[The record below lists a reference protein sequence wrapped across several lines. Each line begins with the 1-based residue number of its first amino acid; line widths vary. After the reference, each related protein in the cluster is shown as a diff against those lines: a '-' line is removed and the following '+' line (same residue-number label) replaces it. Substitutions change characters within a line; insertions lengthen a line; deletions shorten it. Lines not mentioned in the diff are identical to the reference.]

1 MDWSQERQLIIEN
14 SDGHPESYKHAQE
27 KVLLPSAFSLA
38 WGLAMVVVGAMV
50 KMIQI

>member
-1 MDWSQERQLIIEN
+1 MGWSQERQLIIEN
-14 SDGHPESYKHAQE
+14 SEEYQENYKHAQE

-50 KMIQI
+50 YM